1 MKKYLGAAIG
11 NCVHVGGIV
20 NFFRLVEREGHETY
34 FLGAA
39 VSIDRLVEKVLE
51 IKPDVVA
58 IGYRLTP
65 KNVEPLLKELEEHIK
80 SKKLDN
86 IEWIFGGTKPVA
98 DVARR
103 FSFFSTIFDGTED
116 VDDVINY
123 IRGRQLKEV
132 KLYYPDNIVE
142 RINSKYPYPVLR
154 HHFGLPS
161 LEDTIEGIKKIAE
174 AKVLDVISI
183 GPDQNTQQFFF
194 SQDKMNKDLDGAGGV
209 PLRKVEDFIELY
221 KASRRGNYPLLRC
234 YSGTADVFRFAEMLK
249 DTIHNAWCAV
259 PLCWYNVLDG
269 RGTRPVGESIAEGQM
284 LMKKHA
290 EWNIPVEV
298 NEAHHWSLRDAHDT
312 IGVVMAFLAAYNAKK
327 MGVRDYIAQYMFNVP
342 AALHHKMDLAKM
354 LAKVELIES
363 LEDDNF
369 KTYRQVRAGLASL
382 SSDLDVAK
390 GQLAASTYLAMSLKP
405 HIVHIVGYCEADHAA
420 KAEEV
425 IESTK
430 IVRGVIRSTLD
441 GMVDMTKDME
451 VQERKHELME
461 EAKYLLDTIKNL
473 YEESEDPWSDPKVLE
488 DIIRRGIIDA
498 PHLRGNPSAKGVL
511 ETRIVNGKCM
521 AYSKKLNRVMTEKE
535 RIEELLNGEETSVE
549 GHQFCK
555 KIVLQS
561 C

>member
-20 NFFRLVEREGHETY
+20 NFFRLLEQEGHETH

-51 IKPDVVA
+51 VKPDVVA

-65 KNVEPLLKELEEHIK
+65 KNVEPLLKELEGHIK

-98 DVARR
+98 EVAKK
-103 FSFFSTIFDGTED
+103 FSYFSTVFDGTED
-116 VDDVINY
+116 IDDVINY
-123 IRGRQLKEV
+123 IRGKHLREV
-132 KLYYPDNIVE
+132 KISYPDNIID

-174 AKVLDVISI
+174 SKVLDIISI

-194 SQDKMNKDLDGAGGV
+194 AQEKMNKDLDGAGGV

-234 YSGTADVFRFAEMLK
+234 YSGTADVFRFAELLK

-269 RGTRPVGESIAEGQM
+269 RGTRAVGESIAESQK
-284 LMKKHA
+284 LMKLHA

-327 MGVRDYIAQYMFNVP
+327 MGVKHYIAQYMFNVP
-342 AALHHKMDLAKM
+342 PAMHHKMDLAKM
-354 LAKVELIES
+354 LAKIELIES
-363 LEDDNF
+363 LEDDDF

-390 GQLAASTYLAMSLKP
+390 GQLAASTYLAMSIKP
-405 HIVHIVGYCEADHAA
+405 HIVHVVGYCEADHAA
-420 KAEEV
+420 RPEEV

-441 GMVDMTKDME
+441 GMVDMTKDEE
-451 VQERKHELME
+451 VQERKNELLE
-461 EAKYLLDTIKNL
+461 EAKYLLNTIKKL
-473 YEESEDPWSDPKVLE
+473 YKESEDPWSDPNVLE

-498 PHLRGNPSAKGVL
+498 PHLRGNPSAKGTL
-511 ETRIVNGKCM
+511 ETRIVDGKCM
-521 AYSKKLNRVMTEKE
+521 AYSKKLNRVVTEKE
-535 RIEELLNGEETSVE
+535 RLEELLEAERKSFQDDISN
-549 GHQFCK
+549 
-555 KIVLQS
+555 KILLQS

>member
-20 NFFRLVEREGHETY
+20 NFFRLVEQEGHETY

-39 VSIDRLVEKVLE
+39 VSIDRLVEKILE

-58 IGYRLTP
+58 IGFRLTP
-65 KNVEPLLKELEEHIK
+65 KNAEPLFRELEGHIK

-98 DVARR
+98 EVAKN
-103 FSFFSTIFDGTED
+103 FSYFSTIFDGTED
-116 VDDVINY
+116 IDDVINY
-123 IRGRQLKEV
+123 IRGKHLKEI
-132 KLYYPDNIVE
+132 KISYPDNIID

-194 SQDKMNKDLDGAGGV
+194 SQDKLNKDLDGAGGV
-209 PLRKVEDFIELY
+209 PLRSPDDFIELY
-221 KASRRGNYPLLRC
+221 KASKRGNYPLLRC
-234 YSGTADVFRFAEMLK
+234 YSGTADVFKFAEMLK
-249 DTIHNAWCAV
+249 DTIKNAWCAV

-269 RGTRPVGESIAEGQM
+269 RGTRSLSESIAESQN
-284 LMKKHA
+284 LMKQHA

-312 IGVVMAFLAAYNAKK
+312 IGVVTAFLAAYNAKK
-327 MGVRDYIAQYMFNVP
+327 MGVKNYIAQYMFNVP
-342 AALHHKMDLAKM
+342 PAMHHKMDLAKM

-363 LEDDNF
+363 LEDDDF

-405 HIVHIVGYCEADHAA
+405 HIVHVVGYCEADHAA
-420 KAEEV
+420 KPEEI

-441 GMVDMTKDME
+441 GMVDMTKDSE
-451 VQERKHELME
+451 VQERKHELIE
-461 EAKYLLDTIKNL
+461 ESKFLLNTIKNL
-473 YEESEDPWSDPKVLE
+473 YKESEDPWSDPKVLE

-498 PHLRGNPSAKGVL
+498 PHLRGNPNAKGAL
-511 ETRIVNGKCM
+511 ETRIVDGKCI
-521 AYSKKLNRVMTEKE
+521 AYSKKLNRVVTEKE
-535 RIEELLNGEETSVE
+535 RIEELLIAEQDISDKT
-549 GHQFCK
+549 
-555 KIVLQS
+555 VLQS
-561 C
+561 S

>member
-20 NFFRLVEREGHETY
+20 NFFRLVEQEGHETY

-39 VSIDRLVEKVLE
+39 VSIDRLVEKILE

-58 IGYRLTP
+58 IGFRLTP
-65 KNVEPLLKELEEHIK
+65 KNAEPLFRELEGHIK

-98 DVARR
+98 EVAKN
-103 FSFFSTIFDGTED
+103 FSYFSTIFDGTED
-116 VDDVINY
+116 IDDVINY
-123 IRGRQLKEV
+123 IRGKHLKEI
-132 KLYYPDNIVE
+132 KISYPDNIID

-194 SQDKMNKDLDGAGGV
+194 SQDKLNKDLDGAGGV
-209 PLRKVEDFIELY
+209 PLRSPDDFIELY

-234 YSGTADVFRFAEMLK
+234 YSGTADVFKFAEMLK
-249 DTIHNAWCAV
+249 DTIKNAWCAV

-269 RGTRPVGESIAEGQM
+269 RGTRSLSESIAESQN
-284 LMKKHA
+284 LMKQHA

-312 IGVVMAFLAAYNAKK
+312 IGVVTAFLAAYNAKK
-327 MGVRDYIAQYMFNVP
+327 MGVKNYIAQYMFNVP
-342 AALHHKMDLAKM
+342 PAMHHKMDLAKM

-363 LEDDNF
+363 LEDDDF

-405 HIVHIVGYCEADHAA
+405 HIVHVVGYCEADHAA
-420 KAEEV
+420 KPEEI

-441 GMVDMTKDME
+441 GMVDMTKDTE
-451 VQERKHELME
+451 VQERKHELIE
-461 EAKYLLDTIKNL
+461 EAKFLLNTIKNL
-473 YEESEDPWSDPKVLE
+473 YKESEDPWSDPKVLE

-498 PHLRGNPSAKGVL
+498 PHLRGNPNAKGAL
-511 ETRIVNGKCM
+511 ETRIVDGKCI
-521 AYSKKLNRVMTEKE
+521 AYSKKLNRVVTEKE
-535 RIEELLNGEETSVE
+535 RIEELLIAEQDISDKT
-549 GHQFCK
+549 
-555 KIVLQS
+555 VLQS
-561 C
+561 S